1 MFCGYLDE
9 VLVIEGDAEP
19 VVQDT
24 RKRKAPLDQ
33 SEASSSGSPE
43 AKKQKSQNDDDIVVL
58 W

>member
-9 VLVIEGDAEP
+9 VLVIEGDAE
-19 VVQDT
+19 VQDT